1 MRLSVYRCLYL
12 TAQYGCFI
20 NTMNPGTTKRTIV
33 NQESKGM
40 LIGFIGIL
48 IFSLTLP
55 VSKIAVLSFDPYFI
69 AFGRALLAGLVALAY
84 LIYKAAP
91 WPQKSDWIKFIVI
104 ALGVVF
110 GFPIFT
116 TVAMKEGSSSH
127 GAVILGMMPLATTV
141 IGVLRFKERPS
152 IGFWLV
158 SLFGAA
164 LVVVYALLKSS
175 GSFTYIDGLLV
186 VGGICACIGYVE
198 GGELSRRMNPR
209 AVISWALVVS
219 LPINAIVTL
228 YLFIPEYWNAD
239 AIAWTSFIYL
249 SLFPMFLGFFFW
261 YEGLAIGGI
270 ARVSQVQLIQPFC
283 TLVAASLLLGDHL
296 TIMNMVFAFLVVST
310 VILSK
315 RMLVKST

>member
-1 MRLSVYRCLYL
+1 M
-12 TAQYGCFI
+12 
-20 NTMNPGTTKRTIV
+20 

-69 AFGRALLAGLVALAY
+69 AFGRASLAGLFALAY
-84 LIYKAAP
+84 LLYQQAAL
-91 WPQKSDWIKFIVI
+91 PQKSDWLKFVII

-110 GFPIFT
+110 GFPILT

-141 IGVLRFKERPS
+141 IGVIRFKERPS
-152 IGFWLV
+152 LGFWLV
-158 SLFGAA
+158 SLLGAA
-164 LVVVYALLKSS
+164 LVVIYALLKSS

-186 VGGICACIGYVE
+186 AGGICACIGYVE
-198 GGELSRRMNPR
+198 GGELSRRINPR
-209 AVISWALVVS
+209 VVISWALVIS
-219 LPINAIVTL
+219 LPANAVAAY
-228 YLFIPEYWNAD
+228 YLFSPEYWSANAV
-239 AIAWTSFIYL
+239 AWTSFIYL
-249 SLFPMFLGFFFW
+249 SLFSMFLGFFFW
-261 YEGLAIGGI
+261 YEGLAVGGI

-283 TLVAASLLLGDHL
+283 TLVAASILLGDHL

-315 RMLVKST
+315 RMLVRRR

>member
-1 MRLSVYRCLYL
+1 
-12 TAQYGCFI
+12 
-20 NTMNPGTTKRTIV
+20 
-33 NQESKGM
+33 M

-69 AFGRALLAGLVALAY
+69 AFGRAFLAGIFALAY
-84 LIYKAAP
+84 LIYKQAP
-91 WPQKSDWIKFIVI
+91 WPQKLDWIKFVII

-127 GAVILGMMPLATTV
+127 GAVVLGMMPLATTV
-141 IGVLRFKERPS
+141 IGVIRFKERPS

-158 SLFGAA
+158 SLLGAA

-175 GSFTYIDGLLV
+175 GGITYIDGLLV
-186 VGGICACIGYVE
+186 AGGICACIGYVE

-219 LPINAIVTL
+219 LPINIIASY
-228 YLFIPEYWNAD
+228 YLFSSRYWAVD
-239 AIAWTSFIYL
+239 ALAWTTFIYL

-261 YEGLAIGGI
+261 YEGLAVGGI

-283 TLVAASLLLGDHL
+283 TLVAASVLLGDHL
-296 TIMNMVFAFLVVST
+296 TMINMVFAFLVVST

-315 RMLVKST
+315 RMLVKRT

>member
-1 MRLSVYRCLYL
+1 
-12 TAQYGCFI
+12 
-20 NTMNPGTTKRTIV
+20 MNK
-33 NQESKGM
+33 ESKGM

-69 AFGRALLAGLVALAY
+69 AFGRACLAGLVALGY
-84 LIYKAAP
+84 LLYT
-91 WPQKSDWIKFIVI
+91 KSPMPSRADLAKFVVI

-152 IGFWLV
+152 LGFWLV
-158 SLFGAA
+158 SLLGAA
-164 LVVVYALLKSS
+164 LVIIYALLKSA

-186 VGGICACIGYVE
+186 LGGICACIGYVE
-198 GGELSRRMNPR
+198 GGELSRKMNPR
-209 AVISWALVVS
+209 AVISWALVIS
-219 LPINAIVTL
+219 LPINIVMS
-228 YLFIPEYWNAD
+228 YLLFDSAYWNAD
-239 AIAWTSFIYL
+239 VIAWTTFVYL

-261 YEGLAIGGI
+261 YEGLAVGGI

-283 TLVAASLLLGDHL
+283 TLIAASIFLGDHL
-296 TIMNMVFAFLVVST
+296 ALMNMVFAFLVVST

-315 RMLVKST
+315 KMLVKRN

>member
-1 MRLSVYRCLYL
+1 
-12 TAQYGCFI
+12 
-20 NTMNPGTTKRTIV
+20 MNKET
-33 NQESKGM
+33 KGM

-55 VSKIAVLSFDPYFI
+55 ISKIAVVSFSPYFI
-69 AFGRALLAGLVALAY
+69 AFGRASLAGLVALAY
-84 LIYKAAP
+84 LSYQQAP
-91 WPQKSDWIKFIVI
+91 LPSKTDLAKLAVI
-104 ALGVVF
+104 AMGVVF

-141 IGVLRFKERPS
+141 IGVIRFKERPS

-158 SLFGAA
+158 SILGAG
-164 LVVVYALLKSS
+164 LVIIYALLKSS

-186 VGGICACIGYVE
+186 LGGICACIGYVE
-198 GGELSRRMNPR
+198 GGELSRKMNPR
-209 AVISWALVVS
+209 AVISWALVIS
-219 LPINAIVTL
+219 LPINLVMTYFTFSSI
-228 YLFIPEYWNAD
+228 YLNAD
-239 AIAWTSFIYL
+239 VIAWTSFVYL
-249 SLFPMFLGFFFW
+249 SLFPMYLGFFFW

-283 TLVAASLLLGDHL
+283 TLLASSFFLGDHL
-296 TIMNMVFAFLVVST
+296 TTMNMVFAFLVVST

-315 RMLVKST
+315 RMLVKRNH

>member
-1 MRLSVYRCLYL
+1 M
-12 TAQYGCFI
+12 
-20 NTMNPGTTKRTIV
+20 

-315 RMLVKST
+315 RMLVKRT

>member
-1 MRLSVYRCLYL
+1 
-12 TAQYGCFI
+12 
-20 NTMNPGTTKRTIV
+20 
-33 NQESKGM
+33 M

-69 AFGRALLAGLVALAY
+69 AFGRAFLAGIVALAY
-84 LIYKAAP
+84 LIYKKAP
-91 WPQKSDWIKFIVI
+91 WPQKSDWVKFVII

-141 IGVLRFKERPS
+141 IGVIRFKERPS

-158 SLFGAA
+158 SLLGAA

-175 GSFTYIDGLLV
+175 GGITYIDGLLV
-186 VGGICACIGYVE
+186 AGGICACIGYVE

-219 LPINAIVTL
+219 LPINVIASF
-228 YLFIPEYWNAD
+228 YLFSSRYWGAD
-239 AIAWTSFIYL
+239 ALAWTSFIYL

-261 YEGLAIGGI
+261 YEGLAVGGI

-283 TLVAASLLLGDHL
+283 TLVAASVLLGDHL
-296 TIMNMVFAFLVVST
+296 TMINMVFAFLVVST

-315 RMLVKST
+315 RMLVKRT

>member
-1 MRLSVYRCLYL
+1 
-12 TAQYGCFI
+12 
-20 NTMNPGTTKRTIV
+20 V
-33 NQESKGM
+33 NKESKGM

-55 VSKIAVLSFDPYFI
+55 VSKIALISFDPYFI

-84 LIYKAAP
+84 LLYKQFPPPSKADIA
-91 WPQKSDWIKFIVI
+91 KFVVI

-110 GFPIFT
+110 GFPILT

-152 IGFWLV
+152 MGFWLV
-158 SLFGAA
+158 SLLGAG
-164 LVVVYALLKSS
+164 LVVIYALLKSA
-175 GSFTYIDGLLV
+175 GSFTYVDGLLV
-186 VGGICACIGYVE
+186 LGGICACVGYVE
-198 GGELSRRMNPR
+198 GGDLSRRMNPR
-209 AVISWALVVS
+209 AVISWALVIS
-219 LPINAIVTL
+219 LPINIVMSYFT
-228 YLFIPEYWNAD
+228 FHSQYWSAD
-239 AIAWTSFIYL
+239 AIAWTSFVYL

-283 TLVAASLLLGDHL
+283 TLLVASIFLGDHL
-296 TIMNMVFAFLVVST
+296 TLMNMVFAFLVVST

-315 RMLVKST
+315 KMLVKRN

>member
-1 MRLSVYRCLYL
+1 
-12 TAQYGCFI
+12 
-20 NTMNPGTTKRTIV
+20 
-33 NQESKGM
+33 M

-55 VSKIAVLSFDPYFI
+55 VSKVAVLSFDPYFI
-69 AFGRALLAGLVALAY
+69 AFGRALLAGMVALAY
-84 LIYKAAP
+84 LLFTQSPLPSKTDLA
-91 WPQKSDWIKFIVI
+91 KFAVI

-152 IGFWLV
+152 LGFWLV
-158 SLFGAA
+158 SLLGAA
-164 LVVVYALLKSS
+164 LVVLYALLKNA
-175 GSFTYIDGLLV
+175 GSFTHIDGLLV
-186 VGGICACIGYVE
+186 LGGICACIGYVE
-198 GGELSRRMNPR
+198 GGELSRKMNPR
-209 AVISWALVVS
+209 AVISWALVIS
-219 LPINAIVTL
+219 LPINIVMS
-228 YLFIPEYWNAD
+228 YLTFNAEYWNAD
-239 AIAWTSFIYL
+239 LVAWTSFVYL
-249 SLFPMFLGFFFW
+249 SIFPMFLGFFFW

-283 TLVAASLLLGDHL
+283 TLLAASIFLGDHL
-296 TIMNMVFAFLVVST
+296 TVMNMVFAFLVVST

-315 RMLVKST
+315 KMLVKRN

>member
-1 MRLSVYRCLYL
+1 
-12 TAQYGCFI
+12 
-20 NTMNPGTTKRTIV
+20 
-33 NQESKGM
+33 M

-69 AFGRALLAGLVALAY
+69 AFGRACLAGLVALGY
-84 LIYKAAP
+84 LLYT
-91 WPQKSDWIKFIVI
+91 KSPMPSRADLAKFVVI

-152 IGFWLV
+152 LGFWLV
-158 SLFGAA
+158 SLLGAA
-164 LVVVYALLKSS
+164 LVIIYALLKSA

-186 VGGICACIGYVE
+186 LGGICACIGYVE
-198 GGELSRRMNPR
+198 GGELSRKMNPR
-209 AVISWALVVS
+209 AVISWALVIS
-219 LPINAIVTL
+219 LPINIVMS
-228 YLFIPEYWNAD
+228 YLLFDSAYWNAD
-239 AIAWTSFIYL
+239 VIAWITFVYL

-261 YEGLAIGGI
+261 YEGLAVGGI

-283 TLVAASLLLGDHL
+283 TLIAASIFLGDHL
-296 TIMNMVFAFLVVST
+296 ALMNMVFAFLVVST

-315 RMLVKST
+315 KMLVKRN